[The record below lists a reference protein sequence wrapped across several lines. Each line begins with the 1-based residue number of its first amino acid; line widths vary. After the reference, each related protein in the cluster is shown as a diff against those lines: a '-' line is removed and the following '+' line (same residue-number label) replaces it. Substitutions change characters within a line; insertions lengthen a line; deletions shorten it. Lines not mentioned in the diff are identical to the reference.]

1 MALINPHGAFWQL
14 AAVQL
19 IVDAGTGKP
28 AHVVFRLRRRRKASL
43 AGEFKVLPV
52 SEVDMPLPGPRLG
65 FTILAQYSYEGL
77 IAVRGKLG
85 RGVRRL
91 SPPREARRAAPAHES
106 PAATTPPRVQKRF
119 AGARRRWARRVLP
132 CRDIPEPDQ
141 GRPPA

>member
-1 MALINPHGAFWQL
+1 MALINPHRAFWHL

-65 FTILAQYSYEGL
+65 FTILAQYSYKGL
-77 IAVRGKLG
+77 IAVRVDNLVSGSFFSVTFHKDYFNW
-85 RGVRRL
+85 
-91 SPPREARRAAPAHES
+91 RRA
-106 PAATTPPRVQKRF
+106 
-119 AGARRRWARRVLP
+119 L
-132 CRDIPEPDQ
+132 
-141 GRPPA
+141 